1 MKNGVVPAR
10 ATDKKRKVKYPALVV
25 KDARRRRMKE
35 RLKSLEDVFGME
47 SVTSSPVEEEISL
60 TALTGRKFDP
70 EKARAEIAE
79 IVKSTAKKSRASDY
93 FRNRLER
100 VAQQSE
106 TDRIHHGM
114 VASAVLS
121 DEQSDKIRV
130 FRHAVQEK
138 EEEQL
143 QLLRMM
149 EKRSSE
155 LEETRKRANDLK
167 RRVEI
172 YAEMYEKKKRKK
184 NDNKQR
190 KGKTFSPQR
199 TPLMVARNK
208 LRKLKRQ
215 RSLIQRALS
224 ATETSLQR
232 VLIETKSAVREKR
245 SLLAFRAALGRIKEE
260 QKYRSARKTTDIV
273 VLYEKEDEESRDT
286 KKNDQETGAM
296 EDCFVN
302 LMNRWDQNQLP
313 KAFREAVRYVFNRTS
328 SSLTQTAPQN
338 QVRRRRREAAIAAD
352 AVKKKTKSLALIK
365 TKKKKKRM
373 KKQKKD
379 NTTVTASLRKH
390 RRRLPSL
397 PMEARGKTGKK
408 KKKESN
414 KQSSDPLHEP
424 KFKQNLIDI
433 AEEHFDESG
442 ALNTEDILESIAS
455 GPMAGK
461 MSRNASAATST
472 KTKRGKKHHPQHRSR
487 PKEWMNH
494 WLQHSTPMT
503 NSSPS
508 GIDGLKDAR
517 ITYSP
522 KLDTASYEA
531 VSQLRQQLRR
541 HSIGASQLFTFM
553 DKGRTNFVSFREFKR
568 GLALAGVYPSS
579 SELRNLF
586 NVFDKDRT

>member
-10 ATDKKRKVKYPALVV
+10 AADKKRKVKYPALVV

-79 IVKSTAKKSRASDY
+79 IVKSTAKKSRSSDY

-100 VAQQSE
+100 VAEQSE

-184 NDNKQR
+184 SKNK
-190 KGKTFSPQR
+190 KKNTYSPQR

-260 QKYRSARKTTDIV
+260 QKYRSTRKTTDIV
-273 VLYEKEDEESRDT
+273 VLYEKDEESRDT
-286 KKNDQETGAM
+286 KKNDQETSAM

-328 SSLTQTAPQN
+328 YRHSLKP
-338 QVRRRRREAAIAAD
+338 
-352 AVKKKTKSLALIK
+352 
-365 TKKKKKRM
+365 
-373 KKQKKD
+373 
-379 NTTVTASLRKH
+379 KH
-390 RRRLPSL
+390 
-397 PMEARGKTGKK
+397 
-408 KKKESN
+408 
-414 KQSSDPLHEP
+414 
-424 KFKQNLIDI
+424 
-433 AEEHFDESG
+433 SG
-442 ALNTEDILESIAS
+442 
-455 GPMAGK
+455 
-461 MSRNASAATST
+461 TST
-472 KTKRGKKHHPQHRSR
+472 T
-487 PKEWMNH
+487 
-494 WLQHSTPMT
+494 T
-503 NSSPS
+503 
-508 GIDGLKDAR
+508 
-517 ITYSP
+517 
-522 KLDTASYEA
+522 
-531 VSQLRQQLRR
+531 
-541 HSIGASQLFTFM
+541 
-553 DKGRTNFVSFREFKR
+553 
-568 GLALAGVYPSS
+568 
-579 SELRNLF
+579 
-586 NVFDKDRT
+586 